1 MPVNPLLVSATVQ
14 RALDDS
20 IDVLE
25 GLEQAVLV
33 PLEAG
38 VSAAVTVTDLETNEN
53 VNGNVQGAL
62 GAGAQ

>member
-38 VSAAVTVTDLETNEN
+38 VSAAVTDLETNEN